1 MGFICSNNS
10 STDYWSV
17 LQIMAGLTVNTAP
30 TQEPVT
36 LQEVKEYLRVD
47 DSTDERIIRPFIET
61 ARRFCEEHTGRAL
74 MTQTLTLFL
83 DAFEDMEDPL
93 WEGMRTGPYINYY
106 KNYVVLP
113 RSPVA
118 SVTHVKTFDD
128 ADTETTLA
136 ATKYY
141 VDNAREPARIVLRT
155 GETFPTALRV
165 ANAIEVKY
173 VAGYTSQYN
182 VPEPLRLGILQH
194 IAYLYEHRGDMY
206 DAKLPYPPML
216 RSLYSPYVV
225 HKGLGSSSLMA
236 LG

>member
-1 MGFICSNNS
+1 MGLVCRYRRLLLIRQGN
-10 STDYWSV
+10 
-17 LQIMAGLTVNTAP
+17 IMAGLVVDTAP

-47 DSTDERIIRPFIET
+47 DATDERVVRPFIET

-74 MTQTLTLFL
+74 MTQTLILYL
-83 DAFEDMEDPL
+83 DAFEDSFDPL
-93 WEGMRTGPYINYY
+93 WEGLRTGPYLNYY

-113 RSPVA
+113 RAPVA
-118 SVTHVKTFDD
+118 SVTHIKTYDD
-128 ADTETTLA
+128 ADTATTLA
-136 ATKYY
+136 ASKYY
-141 VDNAREPARIVLRT
+141 LDNAREPARVVMRS
-155 GETFPTALRV
+155 GESFPTALRV

-173 VAGYTSQYN
+173 ITGYTSAYN
-182 VPEPLRLGILQH
+182 IPEPIKLGIMQH

-216 RSLYSPYVV
+216 RSLYAPYVI
-225 HKGLGSSSLMA
+225 HRGMGSSSLMA

>member
-1 MGFICSNNS
+1 
-10 STDYWSV
+10 
-17 LQIMAGLTVNTAP
+17 MAGLTVSVEP

-74 MTQTLTLFL
+74 MTQTLVLYL
-83 DAFEDMEDPL
+83 DAFQDSFDPL
-93 WEGMRTGPYINYY
+93 WEGLRTGPYLNYY

-113 RSPVA
+113 RCPVA
-118 SVTHVKTFDD
+118 SVTHVKTYDD
-128 ADTETTLA
+128 SDTATTMD

-155 GETFPTALRV
+155 GSSFPTALRV

-173 VAGYTSQYN
+173 IAGYTSQYN
-182 VPEPLRLGILQH
+182 IPEPIRLGILQH
-194 IAYLYEHRGDMY
+194 IAFLYEHRGDMY
-206 DAKLPYPPML
+206 DAKMPYPPML
-216 RSLYSPYVV
+216 RSLYAPYVV

>member
-1 MGFICSNNS
+1 MGLVCRYRRLLLIRQGN
-10 STDYWSV
+10 
-17 LQIMAGLTVNTAP
+17 IMAGLVVDTAP

-47 DSTDERIIRPFIET
+47 DATDERVVRPFIET

-74 MTQTLTLFL
+74 MTQTLILYL
-83 DAFEDMEDPL
+83 DAFEDSFDPL
-93 WEGMRTGPYINYY
+93 WEGLRTGPYLNYY

-113 RSPVA
+113 RAPVA
-118 SVTHVKTFDD
+118 SVSHIKTYDD
-128 ADTETTLA
+128 ADTATTLA

-141 VDNAREPARIVLRT
+141 LDNAREPARVVMRT
-155 GETFPTALRV
+155 GESFPTALRV

-173 VAGYTSQYN
+173 VTGYTSAYN
-182 VPEPLRLGILQH
+182 IPEPIKLGIMQH

-216 RSLYSPYVV
+216 RSLYAPYVI
-225 HKGLGSSSLMA
+225 HRGMGSSSLMA

>member
-1 MGFICSNNS
+1 
-10 STDYWSV
+10 
-17 LQIMAGLTVNTAP
+17 MAGLVVSVEP

-74 MTQTLTLFL
+74 MTQTLTLFI
-83 DAFEDMEDPL
+83 DAFEDIDDPL
-93 WEGMRTGPYINYY
+93 FEGIRTGPYLNYY

-113 RSPVA
+113 RSPVV

-128 ADTETTLA
+128 SDTETVFA
-136 ATKYY
+136 ASKYFL
-141 VDNAREPARIVLRT
+141 DSAREPARIVLRT

-173 VAGYTSQYN
+173 VVGYTSQFN
-182 VPEPLRLGILQH
+182 IPEPLRLGILQH

-206 DAKLPYPPML
+206 DAKLPYPPLL
-216 RSLYSPYVV
+216 RSLYAPYVV
-225 HKGLGSSSLMA
+225 HRGLGSSSLMA

>member
-1 MGFICSNNS
+1 
-10 STDYWSV
+10 
-17 LQIMAGLTVNTAP
+17 MAGLTVSVEP

-74 MTQTLTLFL
+74 MTQTLVLYL
-83 DAFEDMEDPL
+83 DAFQDSFDPL
-93 WEGMRTGPYINYY
+93 WEGLRTGPYLNYY

-113 RSPVA
+113 RCPVA
-118 SVTHVKTFDD
+118 SVTHVKTYNDSD
-128 ADTETTLA
+128 EATTMVA
-136 ATKYY
+136 STYY

-155 GETFPTALRV
+155 GTTFPTSLRV

-173 VAGYTSQYN
+173 IAGYTSQYN
-182 VPEPLRLGILQH
+182 IPEPIRLGILQH
-194 IAYLYEHRGDMY
+194 IAFLYEHRGDMY
-206 DAKLPYPPML
+206 DAKMPYPPML
-216 RSLYSPYVV
+216 RSLYAPYVV

>member
-1 MGFICSNNS
+1 MTLPVFTNS
-10 STDYWSV
+10 FQIWS
-17 LQIMAGLTVNTAP
+17 LFTITAP

-83 DAFEDMEDPL
+83 DAFEDIEDPL
-93 WEGMRTGPYINYY
+93 WEGMRTGPYLNYY

-136 ATKYY
+136 C
-141 VDNAREPARIVLRT
+141 L
-155 GETFPTALRV
+155 L
-165 ANAIEVKY
+165 
-173 VAGYTSQYN
+173 YTS
-182 VPEPLRLGILQH
+182 P
-194 IAYLYEHRGDMY
+194 
-206 DAKLPYPPML
+206 
-216 RSLYSPYVV
+216 SPRD
-225 HKGLGSSSLMA
+225 
-236 LG
+236 

>member
-1 MGFICSNNS
+1 
-10 STDYWSV
+10 
-17 LQIMAGLTVNTAP
+17 MAGLTISVEP

-74 MTQTLTLFL
+74 MTQTLILYL
-83 DAFEDMEDPL
+83 DAFQDIDDPL
-93 WEGMRTGPYINYY
+93 WEGMRTGPYLNYY
-106 KNYVVLP
+106 KNYIVLP

-118 SVTHVKTFDD
+118 SVTHVKTYDD
-128 ADTETTLA
+128 SDTATTMA
-136 ATKYY
+136 STEYY

-155 GETFPTALRV
+155 GSTFPTALRV

-173 VAGYTSQYN
+173 IAGYTSQYSI
-182 VPEPLRLGILQH
+182 PEPLRLGILQH
-194 IAYLYEHRGDMY
+194 IAFLYEHRGDMY